1 MKIGY
6 SLSSEEMQPI
16 DMVRWAQQAEGAG
29 FSGIAISDHF
39 HPWTNRQ
46 GQSPFVWNVL
56 GALAAVTDLRIGT
69 SVTCPTVRIH
79 PAIIAQAAAT
89 TAAMAP
95 GRFFFGVGSG
105 ENLNEHILG
114 DRWPE
119 TDVRLDMLRESIEVM
134 RKLWTG
140 DQVSHHGEHYTV
152 ENARLYTLPDEPP
165 PVIISGFGPKAVKLA
180 AEIGDGYFG
189 TSPDEGARS
198 TPTTRRG
205 GTGPKMALMK
215 VCWGPDEQKAKELA
229 HEIWPNIGVS
239 RRAEPGAADAGALR
253 AGVGEGDAST
263 TSPRPSAAGPTRRCT
278 SRRSAVRGGG
288 LRRGVRP
295 ADRLGPGG
303 LLQVL
308 DRRGRAA
315 TSDQAAAPGV
325 GSDPARSSARAD
337 SACDHTSGD
346 VAERLAT
353 RRGRT
358 PRAASGGARRHRALG
373 PGACF
378 LGRPST
384 ASAVTAHHEAGTN
397 GASPALKPSL
407 PSGG

>member
-1 MKIGY
+1 VKIGY

-16 DMVRWAQQAEGAG
+16 DMVRWARQAEGAG

-105 ENLNEHILG
+105 ENLNEHILA

-119 TDVRLDMLRESIEVM
+119 TDVRLDMLRESIEVI

-165 PVIISGFGPKAVKLA
+165 PVIISGFGPKAVQLA

-189 TSPDEGARS
+189 TSPEKELLDTYDKA
-198 TPTTRRG
+198 G

-229 HEIWPNIGVS
+229 HEIWPNIGMSGELAQELPMPAHFEQASENVS
-239 RRAEPGAADAGALR
+239 VD
-253 AGVGEGDAST
+253 
-263 TSPRPSAAGPTRRCT
+263 
-278 SRRSAVRGGG
+278 
-288 LRRGVRP
+288 
-295 ADRLGPGG
+295 
-303 LLQVL
+303 
-308 DRRGRAA
+308 
-315 TSDQAAAPGV
+315 
-325 GSDPARSSARAD
+325 
-337 SACDHTSGD
+337 D
-346 VAERLAT
+346 VAEAV
-353 RRGRT
+353 
-358 PRAASGGARRHRALG
+358 SCG
-373 PGACF
+373 PD
-378 LGRPST
+378 P
-384 ASAVTAHHEAGTN
+384 AVHIESVRKYAEAGYDEVFVQQIGSDQEGFFKFWTDEV
-397 GASPALKPSL
+397 APQL
-407 PSGG
+407 

>member
-16 DMVRWAQQAEGAG
+16 DMVRWAHQAEDAG

-56 GALAAVTDLRIGT
+56 GALATVTDLRIGT

-105 ENLNEHILG
+105 ENLNEHILA

-119 TDVRLDMLRESIEVM
+119 TDVRLDMLREAIEVM

-165 PVIISGFGPKAVKLA
+165 PVIISGFGPKAVELA

-189 TSPDEGARS
+189 TAPEKELLDAYQKA
-198 TPTTRRG
+198 G
-205 GTGPKMALMK
+205 GNGPKMALMK
-215 VCWGPDEQKAKELA
+215 VCWGTDEQQAKELA
-229 HEIWPNIGVS
+229 HEIWPN
-239 RRAEPGAADAGALR
+239 
-253 AGVGEGDAST
+253 VGLSGELSQELPMPAHFEQASENVT
-263 TSPRPSAAGPTRRCT
+263 
-278 SRRSAVRGGG
+278 V
-288 LRRGVRP
+288 
-295 ADRLGPGG
+295 D
-303 LLQVL
+303 
-308 DRRGRAA
+308 
-315 TSDQAAAPGV
+315 
-325 GSDPARSSARAD
+325 
-337 SACDHTSGD
+337 D
-346 VAERLAT
+346 VAEAVSC
-353 RRGRT
+353 G
-358 PRAASGGARRHRALG
+358 PDPAVHIDAVRAYA
-373 PGACF
+373 
-378 LGRPST
+378 
-384 ASAVTAHHEAGTN
+384 EAGYDEVFVQQI
-397 GASPALKPSL
+397 GSDQEGFFKFWSDEVAPRL
-407 PSGG
+407 